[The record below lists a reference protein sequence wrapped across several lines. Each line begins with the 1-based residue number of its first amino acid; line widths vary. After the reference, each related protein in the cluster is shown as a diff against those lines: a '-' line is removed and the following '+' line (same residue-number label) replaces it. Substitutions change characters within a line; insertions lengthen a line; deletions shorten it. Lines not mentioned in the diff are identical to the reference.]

1 MRPGSRRNRQG
12 WAVGA
17 AGLVALAL
25 GLATLSAAPVLAEAA
40 KEASKETPKAEDEV
54 AIPQYLDPNTRMEK
68 PDLPASRVFKWAT
81 GDDYPPFHYVDAE
94 GQAAGFAVDL
104 ARAICADLKIACT
117 LQAWR
122 WDALLDTI
130 DKRQADVIL
139 AMVRPTPALRQR
151 FAMTERVHQT
161 PARFVA
167 RSDKALPDSTPEAL
181 KGHSVAVMS
190 GSAHEAFLKAYF
202 PGVTLKP
209 YPKSDEARAAVQAGE
224 ADAAF
229 GDAVSLAFWLNG
241 TASENCCRFVG
252 GPYVDARYF
261 GEGIGALLSPSEPRL
276 RQAIDYALQR
286 LDENGV
292 YAEIYLKHFP
302 VGVW

>member
-1 MRPGSRRNRQG
+1 MQWNGVSFFSVLALSLG
-12 WAVGA
+12 LLVAGA
-17 AGLVALAL
+17 AR
-25 GLATLSAAPVLAEAA
+25 AEQPAVDDGV
-40 KEASKETPKAEDEV
+40 T
-54 AIPQYLDPNTRMEK
+54 IPQYFDPNTRLEK

-104 ARAICADLKIACT
+104 ARAICAELKIACT

-139 AMVRPTPALRQR
+139 AMVRPTPALRAR

-161 PARFVA
+161 PARFA
-167 RSDKALPDSTPEAL
+167 SRSDKAIADATPEAL
-181 KGHSVAVMS
+181 KGRTVAVVQ

-202 PGVTLKP
+202 PDATLKTFETV
-209 YPKSDEARAAVQAGE
+209 DAARDAAKAGE
-224 ADAAF
+224 ADLVF
-229 GDAVSLAFWLNG
+229 GDAVSIAFWLNG

-261 GEGIGALLSPSEPRL
+261 GEGVGALVKPSDVRL

-286 LDENGV
+286 LDENGT